1 VDFVEQQ
8 KVDLVKKNENIVASI
23 TYARR
28 IQAAI
33 LPLHE
38 EIGKVLKD
46 FFIYYKPRDI
56 VSGDFYWFA
65 NLGNNK
71 CLMVAA
77 DCTGHGV
84 PGALMSMIGVNLL
97 NEIVYLRDIYSP
109 DKILTQ
115 INIEINR
122 VLQQSITENRDG
134 MDIAICLIDFDNK
147 VAEYSGA
154 MNPLY
159 YVQNDQLHEIKAT
172 RMGIGGIQLRH
183 DLQFEL
189 HTIDISKPTML
200 YLASDGY
207 ADQIGGKEDKKF
219 MSRKF
224 KELLFSIH
232 HLYPE
237 MQKENLNLT
246 LLEWIGLK
254 PQIDDIMVIGIKV

>member
-1 VDFVEQQ
+1 
-8 KVDLVKKNENIVASI
+8 
-23 TYARR
+23 
-28 IQAAI
+28 
-33 LPLHE
+33 
-38 EIGKVLKD
+38 
-46 FFIYYKPRDI
+46 
-56 VSGDFYWFA
+56 
-65 NLGNNK
+65 
-71 CLMVAA
+71 
-77 DCTGHGV
+77 
-84 PGALMSMIGVNLL
+84 
-97 NEIVYLRDIYSP
+97 
-109 DKILTQ
+109 
-115 INIEINR
+115 
-122 VLQQSITENRDG
+122 
-134 MDIAICLIDFDNK
+134 
-147 VAEYSGA
+147 